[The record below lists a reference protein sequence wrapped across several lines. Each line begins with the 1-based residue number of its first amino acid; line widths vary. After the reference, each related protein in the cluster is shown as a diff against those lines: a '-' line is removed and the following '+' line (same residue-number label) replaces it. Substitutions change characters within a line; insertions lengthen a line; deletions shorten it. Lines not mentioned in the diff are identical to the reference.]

1 MFLLLRLIQNKN
13 HVFELAE
20 IENYILHSISRVN
33 NHFSRLTTSVM
44 PGLNLPLQAS

>member
-1 MFLLLRLIQNKN
+1 MFILLRLNKN

-20 IENYILHSISRVN
+20 IENYVPHSISREN